1 MKKTYAGASFIVLA
15 LVTPFGGAALAQTP
29 AKPEAAK
36 AAAEEIIVTAQKRNE
51 NLQDV
56 PIAMS
61 VVSGNAISPS
71 AANIENL
78 INMVPTLTFNKGGTT
93 LNSSLFLRGVGTINF
108 SIAAEPSVAYVLDGV
123 VYARSGEAF
132 GDLYDLERI
141 EVLRG
146 PQGTLF
152 GKNASA
158 GVINVVSRKP
168 GKEFGGKVELSAFE
182 DQEYKGKIA
191 VDLPISDTLRT
202 RITGFTGSFGGYL
215 KNTLNGEKL
224 NGYNR
229 YGVRA
234 VTVWEAAPNL
244 DFTIIGDY
252 RRSDDKCC
260 IEVVGSAPTAA
271 PLAQAP
277 GLAGV
282 QFLRDETR
290 TVRSDTPT
298 QTKETSWGVSAQ
310 ADYRLEN
317 GFTLTSLTA
326 YRGWDNTELREG
338 DWTSRRAPY
347 VGGAFARVNDSGPQE
362 STTFSQEVRLASPD
376 DQKLT
381 YVIGAYFY
389 AADADRT
396 FRRNVLQCLSAAPGA
411 VADATGLVPCGAGA
425 NIIDTF
431 SQSSFGSEF
440 RNTALFGQAQYA
452 VTDKLDLI
460 GGLRFTHDEVKFY
473 HNRIPAPLAGL
484 SGILNVGSGFRG
496 DTSNDNWSG
505 KAGLAYKLSDTVN
518 SYVTYTRGYKG
529 PAFNVFFN
537 QNATQTNVIEP
548 ETADA
553 YEAGLKTTWLD
564 GRVLLNAAVF
574 TAEYQNFQANSPDL
588 LNGAP
593 ITRLTNAGTVSTSG
607 VELDWIVRPTQNF
620 SITGGLAYTDAQ
632 IEEFRVP
639 GGALSSARKG
649 ESIPFAPEWKGT
661 IAADWRIEPTALPF
675 NTRLNASYSYT
686 GDQLSSLSA
695 TAPNP
700 VPVIDAY
707 GIIDASVTFS
717 DKEDRL
723 AVSLIGKN
731 LSDESFASLIATGGP
746 GGAVLYRIPRE
757 ADRYFGVSFRANF

>member
-1 MKKTYAGASFIVLA
+1 MKKTYAGAGFIA
-15 LVTPFGGAALAQTP
+15 AALFVPVGGSAFAQTP
-29 AKPEAAK
+29 ANPEAAK
-36 AAAEEIIVTAQKRNE
+36 AANAEVIVTAQKRNE

-61 VVSGNAISPS
+61 VVSGNAISPA

-78 INMVPTLTFNKGGTT
+78 TSMVPTLTFNKGGTT

-168 GKEFGGKVELSAFE
+168 GKEFGGKIELSAFE
-182 DQEYKGKIA
+182 DAEYKGRIA
-191 VDLPISDTLRT
+191 VDLPITDTLRT
-202 RITGFTGSFGGYL
+202 RITGFTGSFDGYL

-224 NGYNR
+224 NGYSR

-234 VTVWEAAPNL
+234 VTEWEAAPNL

-260 IEVVGSAPTAA
+260 IEVVGTAPTAA

-282 QFLRDETR
+282 RFLGDETR
-290 TVRSDTPT
+290 TVRTDTPT
-298 QTKETSWGVSAQ
+298 KTKETSWGLSAQ
-310 ADYRLEN
+310 ADYRFEN

-338 DWTSRRAPY
+338 DWTSRTAPY
-347 VGGAFARVNDSGPQE
+347 VGAAFARVNDVGPQE

-376 DQKLT
+376 DQQLT
-381 YVIGAYFY
+381 YVVGAYFY

-431 SQSSFGSEF
+431 SQATFGSEF
-440 RNTALFGQAQYA
+440 RNTSLFGQAQFA

-460 GGLRFTHDEVKFY
+460 GGLRFTRDELKFY
-473 HNRIPAPLAGL
+473 HDRIPAPIGGL
-484 SGILNVGSGFRG
+484 SGISNLPSGFRG

-505 KAGLAYKLSDTVN
+505 KAGVAYKFTDNVN
-518 SYVTYTRGYKG
+518 SYFTYTRGYKG

-537 QNATQTNVIEP
+537 QQIAQTNVIEA

-553 YEAGLKTTWLD
+553 YEAGLKTTLLD
-564 GRVLLNAAVF
+564 GRVVLNAAIF
-574 TAEYQNFQANSPDL
+574 KAEYENFQANSPDL
-588 LNGAP
+588 LNGTP

-607 VELDWIVRPTQNF
+607 VEFDWVVRPTENF
-620 SITGGLAYTDAQ
+620 TITGGLAYTDAQ
-632 IEEFRVP
+632 IEEFRIP

-649 ESIPFAPEWKGT
+649 ERIPFAPEWKGT
-661 IAADWRIEPTALPF
+661 IAADWRIEPAALPF

-686 GDQLSSLSA
+686 DDQISSLSA
-695 TAPNP
+695 TAPNTIP
-700 VPVIDAY
+700 LIDAY
-707 GIIDASVTFS
+707 GLIDASVTLS

-723 AVSLIGKN
+723 SVSLIGKN
-731 LSDESFASLIATGGP
+731 LADESFASLIATGGP

-757 ADRYFGVSFRANF
+757 AERYFGVSFRANF

>member
-1 MKKTYAGASFIVLA
+1 MKRVYGGASLIAAAMFIPV
-15 LVTPFGGAALAQTP
+15 GGAALAQ
-29 AKPEAAK
+29 EAQK
-36 AAAEEIIVTAQKRNE
+36 STTEEIIVTAQKRSQ

-61 VVSGNAISPS
+61 VVSGDAISPS

-78 INMVPTLTFNKGGTT
+78 TSLVPTLTFNKGGTT

-168 GKEFGGKVELSAFE
+168 GEEFGGKVELSAFE
-182 DQEYKGKIA
+182 DQEYKGRIA

-202 RITGFTGSFGGYL
+202 RLTAFTGSFDGYL
-215 KNTLNGEKL
+215 KNAANGEKL

-252 RRSDDKCC
+252 RRSDDDCC
-260 IEVVGSAPTAA
+260 IEVVGTAPTAA

-282 QFLRDETR
+282 RFLGDETR
-290 TVRSDTPT
+290 TVSSDTPT
-298 QTKETSWGVSAQ
+298 KTKETSWGVSAQ
-310 ADYRLEN
+310 ADYRFAN

-347 VGGAFARVNDSGPQE
+347 VGGAFARVNDVGPQE
-362 STTFSQEVRLASPD
+362 SSTFSQEVRLASPD
-376 DQKLT
+376 DQQLT
-381 YVIGAYFY
+381 YVVGAYYY

-396 FRRNVLQCLSAAPGA
+396 FRRNVLQCLSAAPGT
-411 VADATGLVPCGAGA
+411 VADATGQVPCGAGA

-431 SQSSFGSEF
+431 SQATFGSEF
-440 RNTALFGQAQYA
+440 RNTALFGNAEFA
-452 VTDKLDLI
+452 LTDRLDLI
-460 GGLRFTHDEVKFY
+460 GGLRFTQDEVSYY
-473 HNRIPAPLAGL
+473 HNRIPAPAGGL
-484 SGILNVGSGFRG
+484 NGISNLPSGFQG
-496 DTSNDNWSG
+496 STTNENVSG
-505 KAGLAYKLSDTVN
+505 KAGVAFEVSDTIN
-518 SYVTYTRGYKG
+518 TYATYTRGYKG
-529 PAFNVFFN
+529 PAYNVFFN
-537 QNATQTNVIEP
+537 QQLSQTNVIED

-553 YEAGLKTTWLD
+553 YEVGVKSQWLD
-564 GRVLLNAAVF
+564 GRVVLNAALF
-574 TAEYQNFQANSPDL
+574 TAEYKNFQANSPDL

-607 VELDWIVRPTQNF
+607 LELDWIVRPTENF
-620 SITGGLAYTDAQ
+620 TITGGLAYTDAQ
-632 IEEFRVP
+632 IEEFRAAN
-639 GGALSSARKG
+639 GTLSSARKG
-649 ESIPFAPEWKGT
+649 ERIPFAPEWKGT
-661 IAADWRIEPTALPF
+661 IAADWRIEPTNLPF

-686 GDQLSSLSA
+686 DDQVSSLSA

-700 VPVIDAY
+700 VPLIEAY
-707 GIIDASVTFS
+707 GIIDASVTLS

-731 LSDESFASLIATGGP
+731 LGDESFSSLIATGGP